1 MLTIVVGFDGSD
13 ASLMAIDWA
22 AERAC
27 RGPAHVHIVMV
38 GGKLFS
44 DDYRIDISLL
54 TAENRLRTKSPD
66 TEITTQRLTGR
77 MPEPLLEHALDHGD
91 LLVIGSHRG
100 RPIRSALTGW
110 LPLRIAARSQIPVVV
125 VPDNWSPRS
134 GPVVVGIDD
143 DDSSDAALIW
153 AAAYAERTTSVLHL
167 IHAWQLPDP
176 EREGSI
182 ALLASPIAAKAEHRE
197 HLRHAAHDVSTR
209 LQTTPEPI
217 LMQTSPS
224 AALLE
229 EGKDAA
235 LIVLGTHHRGFG
247 AGAFLGSVGQDV
259 LAQASTPVC
268 IVPSAL

>member
-1 MLTIVVGFDGSD
+1 MVGFDGSD

-54 TAENRLRTKSPD
+54 TAEHQLRKRSPD
-66 TEITTQRLTGR
+66 TADTPPRLSGR
-77 MPEPLLEHALDHGD
+77 MPEPLLEYALDHGD

-110 LPLRIAARSQIPVVV
+110 LPLRIAARSHTPLVV
-125 VPDNWSPRS
+125 VPDNWSPHS

-143 DDSSDAALIW
+143 DDSSEAALTW
-153 AAAYAERTTSVLHL
+153 AAGYAARTASVLHL
-167 IHAWQLPDP
+167 IHAWQPPDP
-176 EREGSI
+176 EREGT
-182 ALLASPIAAKAEHRE
+182 LVPLASPLAAKADHRE
-197 HLRHAAHDVSTR
+197 HLQHAVRGVSTR
-209 LQTTPEPI
+209 LHSAPEPI
-217 LMQTSPS
+217 LMQASPS

-229 EGKDAA
+229 AGKDAA

-247 AGAFLGSVGQDV
+247 VGAFLGSVGQDV
-259 LAQASTPVC
+259 LSQASNPVC